1 MIITNWEVKPVSC
14 NFGNNIKITIFGQSH
29 SEAIGVVID
38 GLPAGFKI
46 DTEKIA
52 AFMARRAPGQNDLS
66 TPRKEADEVK
76 ILSGVVDNVTC
87 GAPLCAVIF
96 NTNTRSGD
104 YDKLKLVPR
113 PSHSDFAAWVKH
125 KGFNDIRGGGNFS
138 GRLTAP
144 LCFAGAVC
152 MQMLEEKGI
161 KIGAHIASIGKVKD
175 EKFDP
180 VNVNADDF
188 DKILSKPFPVI
199 NDKQGELM
207 RKEIY
212 DAKALGDSVGGTI
225 ECAITGMP
233 VGIGDPIFDGIEN
246 RISMAVFGIP
256 AVKGIEFG
264 SGFEGSTL
272 RGSENN
278 DDFICENGNIRTAT
292 NNHGGILGGISS
304 GMPIVFRAAMKPTPS
319 IGMKQNSINV
329 ESLEKEEL
337 VIGGRHDPC
346 IVPRAVPCIEA
357 AAAIVIADY
366 ILK

>member
-1 MIITNWEVKPVSC
+1 MSC

-29 SEAIGVVID
+29 SEAIGVIID

-52 AFMARRAPGQNDLS
+52 AFMARRAPGKNDLS
-66 TPRKEADEVK
+66 TPRKEADDVK
-76 ILSGVVDNVTC
+76 ILSGVVDNITC
-87 GAPLCAVIF
+87 GAPLCAVIE

-104 YDKLKLVPR
+104 YENLRTLPR
-113 PSHSDFAAWVKH
+113 PSHSDFAAMMKH
-125 KGFNDIRGGGNFS
+125 NGFNDIRGGGNFS

-161 KIGAHIASIGKVKD
+161 RIGAHISSIGKTDDKR
-175 EKFDP
+175 FDP
-180 VNVNADDF
+180 VNVSADDF
-188 DKILSKPFPVI
+188 DSLLAKSFPVI
-199 NDKQGELM
+199 DDKQGELM

-212 DAKALGDSVGGTI
+212 DAKGNGDSVGGTI
-225 ECAITGMP
+225 ECAVIGMP

-246 RISMAVFGIP
+246 RLAAAIFGIP
-256 AVKGIEFG
+256 AIKGIEFG
-264 SGFEGSTL
+264 SGFDGSRLT
-272 RGSENN
+272 GSQNNDNFISENGK
-278 DDFICENGNIRTAT
+278 IKTAT

-304 GMPIVFRAAMKPTPS
+304 GMPIVFRCAVKPTPS
-319 IGMKQNSINV
+319 IGMQQQSVNT
-329 ESLEKEEL
+329 ETGKEENL

-357 AAAIVIADY
+357 AAAVVIADF
-366 ILK
+366 LL

>member
-1 MIITNWEVKPVSC
+1 MPVSC

-29 SEAIGVVID
+29 SEAIGVIID

-46 DTEKIA
+46 NTEKTA
-52 AFMARRAPGQNDLS
+52 AFMARRAPGKNDLS

-76 ILSGVVDNVTC
+76 ILSGVVDNITC
-87 GAPLCAVIF
+87 GAPLCAVIE

-104 YDKLKLVPR
+104 YDKLRKLPR
-113 PSHSDFAAWVKH
+113 PSHSDFAAMMKH
-125 KGFNDIRGGGNFS
+125 NGFNDIRGGGNFS

-161 KIGAHIASIGKVKD
+161 RIGAHISSIGKVDDKQ
-175 EKFDP
+175 FDP
-180 VNVNADDF
+180 VNVSADDF
-188 DKILSKPFPVI
+188 DLLLAKAFPVI
-199 NDKQGELM
+199 DDKQGELM

-212 DAKALGDSVGGTI
+212 DAKGNGDSVGGTI
-225 ECAITGMP
+225 ECAVIGMP

-246 RISMAVFGIP
+246 RLAAAIFGIP
-256 AVKGIEFG
+256 AIKGIEFG
-264 SGFEGSTL
+264 SGFDGSRLT
-272 RGSENN
+272 GSQNN
-278 DDFICENGNIRTAT
+278 DDFISENGEIRTAT

-304 GMPIVFRAAMKPTPS
+304 GMPIVFRCAVKPTPS
-319 IGMKQNSINV
+319 IGMEQQSVNT
-329 ESLEKEEL
+329 ETGEEEKL

-357 AAAIVIADY
+357 AAAVVIADF
-366 ILK
+366 LL